1 MVARSRLDGAVEP
14 VDDGADGIDLFEH
27 AHLASHERGELS
39 LQLSSAVGPALD
51 ALRKGLDLG
60 LELAVVADVDL
71 LNALQLLVAAAL
83 VASGEKVAGVKK

>member
-14 VDDGADGIDLFEH
+14 VDDGADGIDLFEQ
-27 AHLASHERGELS
+27 ANLASHERGELRP
-39 LQLSSAVGPALD
+39 QLPRAVGAALD
-51 ALRKGLDLG
+51 ALRERLDLR

-71 LNALQLLVAAAL
+71 LNGLQLLVAAAL